1 MLLDF
6 TQQGVDAL
14 ERLGAPPF
22 LTGEGVMQ
30 PAVLF
35 FQPGRFH
42 AQGGK
47 LGAKVRVLRPQTIQT
62 GQEFGDTRLK
72 LFQKFHGSTL
82 PPRRGSWQGAS
93 SARASFLQSFGGG
106 PPRALPCAGEILYI
120 GRTVR
125 GCPARGAPGAPGRAV
140 RARPF
145 RRLAMAGGH
154 PHFTRRLS
162 MAPYPNT
169 IAQSGASSAVSV
181 YMRHVYQWMT
191 AGLALTTVVAYGVAG
206 TPAIRDAILG
216 NSLVLILLV
225 VAQFGL
231 VIALSAAI
239 HKLSAGAATGLFLL
253 YSALTGAMLS
263 SIFVVYPIAS
273 IGTAFLV
280 TTGTFLAMTV
290 YGTVTK
296 RDLTGLG
303 NFLFMGLIGIIIAMV
318 VNIFL
323 QSTMMNFIV
332 SCLGVLIFTGLTAY
346 DTQKLR
352 RFGEAAPLEDG
363 TAIRRGAI
371 LGALTLYLDFINI
384 FLMLLQLFGGN
395 RD

>member
-1 MLLDF
+1 
-6 TQQGVDAL
+6 
-14 ERLGAPPF
+14 
-22 LTGEGVMQ
+22 
-30 PAVLF
+30 
-35 FQPGRFH
+35 
-42 AQGGK
+42 
-47 LGAKVRVLRPQTIQT
+47 
-62 GQEFGDTRLK
+62 
-72 LFQKFHGSTL
+72 
-82 PPRRGSWQGAS
+82 
-93 SARASFLQSFGGG
+93 
-106 PPRALPCAGEILYI
+106 
-120 GRTVR
+120 
-125 GCPARGAPGAPGRAV
+125 
-140 RARPF
+140 
-145 RRLAMAGGH
+145 
-154 PHFTRRLS
+154 

-169 IAQSGASSAVSV
+169 IAQSGVGSAVSV

-290 YGTVTK
+290 YGTVTR

>member
-1 MLLDF
+1 
-6 TQQGVDAL
+6 
-14 ERLGAPPF
+14 
-22 LTGEGVMQ
+22 
-30 PAVLF
+30 
-35 FQPGRFH
+35 
-42 AQGGK
+42 
-47 LGAKVRVLRPQTIQT
+47 
-62 GQEFGDTRLK
+62 
-72 LFQKFHGSTL
+72 
-82 PPRRGSWQGAS
+82 
-93 SARASFLQSFGGG
+93 
-106 PPRALPCAGEILYI
+106 
-120 GRTVR
+120 
-125 GCPARGAPGAPGRAV
+125 
-140 RARPF
+140 
-145 RRLAMAGGH
+145 
-154 PHFTRRLS
+154 
-162 MAPYPNT
+162 MAPFPNT
-169 IAQSGASSAVSV
+169 IAQSGVGSAVSV

-231 VIALSAAI
+231 VIGLSAAI

-290 YGTVTK
+290 YGTVTR

-323 QSTMMNFIV
+323 QSSMMNFIV